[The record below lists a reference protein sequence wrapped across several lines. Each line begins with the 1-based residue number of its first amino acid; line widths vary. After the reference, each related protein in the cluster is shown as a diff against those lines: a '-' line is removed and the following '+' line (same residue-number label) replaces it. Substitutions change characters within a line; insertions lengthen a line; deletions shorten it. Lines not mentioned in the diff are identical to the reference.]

1 MPVWWQFLSKTNITN
16 LASFDSLSQNLP
28 LERAWTR
35 KLEWNNTKRKRH
47 FAHLSGKKRFVALA
61 LKCWKGWHFRTW
73 VCLVQSQF
81 CWLNLNVVWP
91 NHQTSSVSLFL
102 QSAVNYLFSSLF
114 ISFHLFYLVCGCLMR
129 HILSPSLARC
139 LGSDDE
145 KFASSPDDGSRPSCP
160 SCLSC
165 LTATFQILSQVET
178 YLTLFDHVC
187 QWNRHR
193 CCHCIFCSID
203 SIDSIFHFSRPLCH
217 TLDSVDLRT
226 VGFTGV
232 VYWCR

>member
-1 MPVWWQFLSKTNITN
+1 MRSFRLILDSWFAGQRFLCRIPVNNRPKNEAFVLDAGCRFWWQFLSKTNITN

-114 ISFHLFYLVCGCLMR
+114 ISF
-129 HILSPSLARC
+129 I
-139 LGSDDE
+139 
-145 KFASSPDDGSRPSCP
+145 
-160 SCLSC
+160 
-165 LTATFQILSQVET
+165 
-178 YLTLFDHVC
+178 
-187 QWNRHR
+187 
-193 CCHCIFCSID
+193 
-203 SIDSIFHFSRPLCH
+203 
-217 TLDSVDLRT
+217 
-226 VGFTGV
+226 
-232 VYWCR
+232 